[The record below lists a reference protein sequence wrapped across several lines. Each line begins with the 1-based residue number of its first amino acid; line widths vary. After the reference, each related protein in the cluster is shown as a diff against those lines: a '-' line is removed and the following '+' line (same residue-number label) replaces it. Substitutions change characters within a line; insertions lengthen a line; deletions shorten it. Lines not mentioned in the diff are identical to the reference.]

1 MCGTLML
8 LQCPLLVSGLMCAVQ
23 DPHGPGNMTASAWL
37 TGSDQADS
45 IFDDATGKVN
55 NASHSRASS
64 GDDVSTERRPGTFTN
79 QQVPKN
85 LTGSESSTENSYLQT
100 GNFTKSAEEA
110 GSVAA
115 SGLTDA
121 LPANLLVESEDIG
134 SNMSAALKNASVNL
148 TTLLQ
153 STSESGPFRQ
163 QLERV
168 LQDRDQLERALQDR
182 PKKGMVDMHGN
193 SDTIGV
199 GQYNSSS
206 KRLLESTRM
215 SQLFGVFGAVL
226 VFALWMLRRRRKPH
240 HSHNAPGLLGPGVD
254 QGIGGWLRPRSG
266 RHRLAT
272 A

>member
-1 MCGTLML
+1 MHCTFILLLLNGPMCG
-8 LQCPLLVSGLMCAVQ
+8 VQ
-23 DPHGPGNMTASAWL
+23 NPNGSGNMTASAWL
-37 TGSDQADS
+37 TGSDHADS
-45 IFDDATGKVN
+45 IFDDANGKAN
-55 NASHSRASS
+55 NVPHLTAAS

-85 LTGSESSTENSYLQT
+85 LTSSESSTESAT
-100 GNFTKSAEEA
+100 ASAEDA
-110 GSVAA
+110 AAVAA
-115 SGLTDA
+115 SGLADA
-121 LPANLLVESEDIG
+121 LPANLPVDLKQIG
-134 SNMSAALKNASVNL
+134 NNISAAVKNATANL
-148 TTLLQ
+148 TSVLK
-153 STSESGPFRQ
+153 STSSSGPVRQ

-168 LQDRDQLERALQDR
+168 LDDGSSTIEAQGMQDGSSGVRQ
-182 PKKGMVDMHGN
+182 KGSLHGN
-193 SDTIGV
+193 TDMIGV

-226 VFALWMLRRRRKPH
+226 VFALWMLRKRRKSH
-240 HSHNAPGLLGPGVD
+240 HSHNEPGLLGPGVD